1 MDILKN
7 MRVGTRLGLAFAV
20 VLALLLAM
28 AGIGAML
35 AGSINYYAEYF
46 GSDIV
51 PSLRVVR
58 DVESAV
64 SDARRLE
71 QQHLLTDDDKE
82 KKSLAARIVDAR
94 KAFDKSIKDYEPL
107 LSDEKDRAFL
117 KKVSEGGAAYFAIE
131 VKVLKASEESASDPT
146 QGTAA
151 KDMTFGPAREAYR
164 TLRDDIKAWWTY
176 NERIASEAT
185 AAAEAAY
192 RRVLI
197 TFAVVSAVALV
208 LGIAAAV
215 VITRSITAPVLRAS
229 EAVKAVAGGDLT
241 QRLHSDSRDELG
253 QLLTMLDDMTQNL
266 ARMVSGVRQGCDQLN
281 VAAAEIAQGNAD
293 LSARTESQASS
304 LEETAASVEE
314 MAAQIKANADNARQ
328 ADQLATHASEVA
340 GAGGTAVGEVV
351 TTMDAISAS
360 SRKISDIIGTIDG
373 IAFQTN
379 ILALNAAVE
388 AARAGEQGRGFAV
401 VAGEVR
407 LLAHR
412 SAEAAKEIKSLIG
425 DSVSKVENGSSQV
438 LSARETIGQMVN
450 EVRKVTD
457 LVGEIMVSSREQSEG
472 VGQINAAVSQLDQAT
487 QQNAA
492 LVEQTAAAAESM
504 RMQTA
509 KLTEA
514 VSAFRVD
521 AAAAPALS
529 ARAAARPAAP
539 KPGPTPAVRP
549 KAANARVPAPK
560 PASSPAAAPKPTPA
574 PAKAAHA
581 APSPAAVSAPKPKA
595 AAPAPAEEG
604 DWETF

>member
-1 MDILKN
+1 MDALKN
-7 MRVGTRLGLAFAV
+7 LRVGARLGLAFT
-20 VLALLLAM
+20 VLLVLMLAM
-28 AGIGAML
+28 AGVGALL
-35 AGSINYYAEYF
+35 AKSINYYAEYYPEN
-46 GSDIV
+46 V
-51 PSLRVVR
+51 LPSLR
-58 DVESAV
+58 DIHQIDGAI

-71 QQHLLTDDDKE
+71 QQHILTDDDKE
-82 KKSLAARIVDAR
+82 KKSLGTRIGKAREDAR
-94 KAFDKSIKDYEPL
+94 RLLKEYESL
-107 LSDEKDRAFL
+107 VSDEEDRAFL
-117 KKVSEGGAAYFAIE
+117 KKINDGLATYFA
-131 VKVLKASEESASDPT
+131 VQDKVLQASNDSAADPT

-151 KDMTFGPAREAYR
+151 KELTFGPARAAF
-164 TLRDDIKAWWTY
+164 TPVRDAVNQWWAY
-176 NERIASEAT
+176 NEKLAAKTTAS
-185 AAAEAAY
+185 AEAAY
-192 RRVLI
+192 RRVLVI
-197 TFAVVSAVALV
+197 FAGAALVALV
-208 LGIAAAV
+208 IGVLAAV
-215 VITRSITAPVLRAS
+215 TIARSITGPVQRAS
-229 EAVKAVAGGDLT
+229 AAVKAVAGGDLT
-241 QRLHSDSRDELG
+241 QRLHGNSRDELG
-253 QLLTMLDDMTQNL
+253 QLLSMLDEMTQNL

-304 LEETAASVEE
+304 LEETAASVEQ

-328 ADQLATHASEVA
+328 ADQLAARASEVA
-340 GAGGTAVGEVV
+340 QAGGTAVGEVV
-351 TTMDAISAS
+351 TTMDAISTS

-407 LLAHR
+407 LLAQR

-425 DSVSKVENGSSQV
+425 DSVGKVESGSEQV

-457 LVGEIMVSSREQSEG
+457 LVGEITVSSREQAEG

-514 VSAFRVD
+514 VAAFRVD
-521 AAAAPALS
+521 SGVATTAAPRGAPRPPAPKPSLKPAPMS
-529 ARAAARPAAP
+529 ATPKVAPRPAQSAAPVAPRPPAPAPRPAAP
-539 KPGPTPAVRP
+539 
-549 KAANARVPAPK
+549 
-560 PASSPAAAPKPTPA
+560 
-574 PAKAAHA
+574 
-581 APSPAAVSAPKPKA
+581 
-595 AAPAPAEEG
+595 AEAEG

>member
-1 MDILKN
+1 VDGLKN
-7 MRVGTRLGLAFAV
+7 LRVGTRLGLAFAV
-20 VLALLLAM
+20 LLALMLAM
-28 AGIGAML
+28 AGMGTLL
-35 AGSINYYAEYF
+35 AKSINHYAEYYP
-46 GSDIV
+46 DNIL
-51 PSLRVVR
+51 PSLRLIHQM
-58 DVESAV
+58 DGAV
-64 SDARRLE
+64 SDARRFE
-71 QQHLLTDDDKE
+71 QQHIITEDDKL
-82 KKSLAARIVDAR
+82 KKQLAGDIAKTRDTIR
-94 KAFDKSIKDYEPL
+94 QRLKDYEL
-107 LSDEKDRAFL
+107 LAADDQDRALL
-117 KKVSEGGAAYFAIE
+117 KTVREGAEAYFAVQDKI
-131 VKVLKASEESASDPT
+131 LKASDESAADPT

-151 KDMTFGPAREAYR
+151 RDQSQAAR
-164 TLRDDIKAWWTY
+164 TVFLPLRDSLNKWWDY
-176 NERIASEAT
+176 NEKLAGVTTE
-185 AAAEAAY
+185 AAESAY
-192 RRVLI
+192 RRVLLI
-197 TFAVVSAVALV
+197 FGGASVVALV
-208 LGIAAAV
+208 IGVLAALS
-215 VITRSITAPVLRAS
+215 ITRSITGPVRQAS

-241 QRLHSDSRDELG
+241 QRLDSSSRDELG
-253 QLLTMLDDMTQNL
+253 QLLGMLDEMTQNL
-266 ARMVSGVRQGCDQLN
+266 ARMVAGVRMGCDQLN

-304 LEETAASVEE
+304 LEETAASVEQ

-328 ADQLATHASEVA
+328 ADQLANHASEVA
-340 GAGGTAVGEVV
+340 GAGGVAVGEVV

-407 LLAHR
+407 LLAQR

-425 DSVSKVENGSSQV
+425 DSVSKVESGSTQV
-438 LSARETIGQMVN
+438 LAARETIGQMVN

-457 LVGEIMVSSREQSEG
+457 LVGEITVSSREQSEG

-514 VSAFRVD
+514 VAAFRVEAGL
-521 AAAAPALS
+521 AAAAPAPRS
-529 ARAAARPAAP
+529 APKPAPRPAAAAPRAVAP
-539 KPGPTPAVRP
+539 KPVAKPPAPAVVAP
-549 KAANARVPAPK
+549 PPPAPK
-560 PASSPAAAPKPTPA
+560 PA
-574 PAKAAHA
+574 
-581 APSPAAVSAPKPKA
+581 
-595 AAPAPAEEG
+595 APAPSEAEG